1 MRRLEKNSS
10 FQIIFCPLIWVDVS
24 DFLWNSC
31 YCRWCP
37 VVIQSNNSAFDP
49 FHMCGT
55 LRQGFS
61 FPAVCL
67 YLSASL
73 PLSLSVHLSVLVE
86 IPMLLIWLY
95 FFPVIENYC
104 IEIPIQYL
112 IYLWNIK
119 MRKTRKAKN
128 LNKSGFLSHLKCF
141 FLEISIIY
149 VVADFWP
156 FSIGNFFQVLVDIA
170 NLNQEKRFY
179 PKSIV

>member
-141 FLEISIIY
+141 F
-149 VVADFWP
+149 
-156 FSIGNFFQVLVDIA
+156 Q
-170 NLNQEKRFY
+170 K
-179 PKSIV
+179 KKK